1 MVLDTIARS
10 EGTYGKNSYSAKYG
24 GGRVDYRKGKDR
36 SSKGGS
42 NAHGRYQFM
51 NDTWFGKDGKS
62 GLVAQLGLESFTP
75 EEQDIAALK
84 LLDQS
89 GALAEFQKGNDMQ
102 GIFKAAHTWSGLPSN
117 EKGESAHVYG
127 KGSGKEGQKQPAMPV
142 AKVLGFMRSPEAGRV
157 KANEEFKKKNE
168 DFFKKDSSTKQ
179 QAVDQYWKEVGAVRK
194 TAGLSPEQ
202 KNLEVQKINQKYY
215 REGKM
220 LAVNEDR
227 RQKNNE
233 YVSLM
238 NDIDNLQKGYYL
250 SPKDRANKKF
260 GLAEVLPKD
269 LSYLGG
275 NQPKISK
282 RIYQEIKGRIEKL
295 GVKLPIAEFKKGIDG
310 DIYLTGDY
318 FAGLSKKIKEI
329 VPPITKEP
337 MLLKYG
343 YTKEEYSDKFVPAKT
358 ETEALPEDY
367 EPTDSTSPEDAAL
380 EAKKKADADALEKS
394 KKEAAKRPPSV
405 FENLEKASANELL
418 VDPKF
423 KYVPG
428 KQEIPFDALLGLTT
442 GLVGSAAADVEI
454 KMRDEKISEGMLQY
468 AQELAKIKNIG
479 LPPEIEGD
487 LKAKL
492 NSAYQT
498 GLTNIVRSSNGNR
511 NLVLGNQGQLD
522 KARMSG
528 IVDIAMMDIER
539 RDKAMASLGEV
550 QKYINEF
557 ESRKD
562 IANNDRQYDEDVK
575 KQVAGATLAQQGMAS
590 FIDAIQYAK
599 ANGPGSVNDMRRKKF
614 AFDVSGLIEGA
625 KAGEPGSPQYAES
638 VALKQEAQK
647 SKTEMFSSFVNSLTR
662 DEKDVASN
670 FLKSNPQYD
679 PTSNP
684 EANVMEYIELTKQH
698 FATDDYKSEYQKGLG
713 INTYDSVMAE
723 KAKKKELEV
732 LNPELTG
739 VNRTEKGETVPTT
752 ADGTPEKQTAEKE
765 EDVLSLADK
774 KKVEDA
780 KKTGTIVT
788 PKNPLAEETILEN
801 LIVKQKTGVELGTN
815 DISDDTNKIRLAN
828 ERMSKANNALDNYIN
843 NVQPKINE
851 QIAKKEQE
859 GKFYQDQ
866 LRAIY

>member
-1 MVLDTIARS
+1 MPNSEFFKYKALLESDPKMRLVLDTIARS
-10 EGTYGKNSYSAKYG
+10 EGTYGSDSYSTKFGGAK
-24 GGRVDYRKGKDR
+24 VSHSKGKDR
-36 SSKGGS
+36 TVVKGSS
-42 NAHGRYQFM
+42 AHGRYQFM
-51 NDTWFGKDGKS
+51 NKTWDSLKNS
-62 GLVAQLGLESFTP
+62 LELKGFSP
-75 EEQDIAALK
+75 LEQDIAALK
-84 LLDQS
+84 LLDDS
-89 GALAEFQKGNDMQ
+89 GALTEFQKGNDKE
-102 GIFKAAHTWSGLPSN
+102 GVFKASKIWAALPSN
-117 EKGESAHVYG
+117 EKGESALSYADG
-127 KGSGKEGQKQPAMPV
+127 RKQK
-142 AKVLGFMRSPEAGRV
+142 AKPLTTVLGYLNSPEAGRV

-179 QAVDQYWKEVGAVRK
+179 QAVDQYWKEVGSVRK

-202 KNLEVQKINQKYY
+202 KNFEVQKINQRYY

-233 YVSLM
+233 YVSLIQ
-238 NDIDNLQKGYYL
+238 DIKKLKQKEDNPIVTDDG
-250 SPKDRANKKF
+250 SVDAF
-260 GLAEVLPKD
+260 GTF
-269 LSYLGG
+269 
-275 NQPKISK
+275 ISK
-282 RIYQEIKGRIEKL
+282 KEYQKIEEKAKKL
-295 GVKLPIAEFKKGIDG
+295 GIPMKKMEYKRAGGSKNGTEYVPFEALDKTIESINSVYTPIK
-310 DIYLTGDY
+310 
-318 FAGLSKKIKEI
+318 
-329 VPPITKEP
+329 KEP

-343 YTKEEYSDKFVPAKT
+343 YTKEEYLENYVPA

-380 EAKKKADADALEKS
+380 EAKKKADAAAAEQA

-405 FENLEKASANELL
+405 FDNLEKASANELL

-562 IANNDRQYDEDVK
+562 IANNERQYNEDVK

-752 ADGTPEKQTAEKE
+752 ADGKPEKQTAEKE
-765 EDVLSLADK
+765 EDVLSLANK

-801 LIVKQKTGVELGTN
+801 LIVKQKTGIELGPN
-815 DISDDTNKIRLAN
+815 DISDDANKIRLAN
-828 ERMSKANNALDNYIN
+828 ERMSKANNALDDYIN

-851 QIAKKEQE
+851 EIAKKEQQ
-859 GKFYQDQ
+859 GKIYQDQ